1 MDLGFI
7 LAIALIVLAFFVFGY
22 VNEKKS
28 EKEFLEKLQ
37 KEYGQR
43 NNRKYGAD
51 ELKAIKGYYRHHK
64 DGFSIDDITW
74 NDLDMW
80 SVYKQMNYCKSSA
93 GDEYLYYLLKNPHI
107 DDYNWDSTEKKIS
120 WFKNNQNDRIKLQT
134 ALAKMGRS
142 DKYSLFDY
150 IDKLNDVSDY
160 SNLSDMILCGLY
172 IPAVILCFI
181 NALYGVIAVIALIVI
196 NVSLYFKKKSSIEPF
211 IVCFNYVNKI
221 LVNANDILNMQ
232 MDVIE
237 DENLLLASGIK
248 NLKNFKR
255 FYFLVS
261 GNAGN
266 GPAGIVLDY
275 FRMFTHADLI
285 KFKSLLN
292 EIRDNRNEIKD
303 IVTAIGK
310 IDCYISIGEYRT
322 YLKQWCMP
330 VLSEKSL
337 NNTYLEAVDI
347 YHPLLENAV
356 ANSITVKKGIILTGS
371 NASGKS
377 TFLKTVALNIL
388 LAQSIHTVCA
398 KTYAGLIFALY
409 TSLNL
414 KDSIS
419 SGDSYYLAEIK
430 AIKRILEAKKS
441 LDVNVIGFVD
451 EVLRGTNTTERIAAS
466 STILYNMSKQD
477 ILVMA
482 ATHDLELT
490 SILSDIYENYHFVEE
505 MSGDDVSFPYKI
517 SSGKAESRNA
527 IKLLNK
533 LGFDENIT
541 SKAQNIVDNF
551 EQKGV
556 WSL

>member
-7 LAIALIVLAFFVFGY
+7 LAVAVLIFAFFFFGY
-22 VNEKKS
+22 LNEKRSAS
-28 EKEFLEKLQ
+28 EYLNTLQ
-37 KEYGQR
+37 KEYGKQ
-43 NNRKYGAD
+43 NSRKYSTD
-51 ELKAIKGYYRHHK
+51 ELKAVKGYCRQHK
-64 DGFSIDDITW
+64 GEFSIDEITW

-93 GDEYLYYLLKNPHI
+93 GDEYLYFLLKNPHI
-107 DDYNWDSTEKKIS
+107 DDYNWSDTENKIS
-120 WFKNNQNDRIKLQT
+120 LLINNQEDRIKLQS
-134 ALAKMGRS
+134 ALNKMGRS

-150 IDKLNDVSDY
+150 LDKLDNVSGYSNVSDI
-160 SNLSDMILCGLY
+160 ILCALF
-172 IPAVILCFI
+172 IPAIALCFF
-181 NALYGVIAVIALIVI
+181 NALFGSIFIIALIVV
-196 NVSLYFKKKSSIEPF
+196 NVATYFKKKNSIEPY
-211 IVCFNYVNKI
+211 IVCFNYVNNI
-221 LVNANDILNMQ
+221 LINANDVIR
-232 MDVIE
+232 MDLDCIK
-237 DENLLLASGIK
+237 DERKLLADSIK
-248 NLKNFKR
+248 NLKSFKR

-275 FRMFTHADLI
+275 FRMFTHVDLI
-285 KFKSLLN
+285 KFKTLLH
-292 EIRDNRNEIKD
+292 EIRDNKEKIKD

-322 YLKQWCMP
+322 FLGQWCIP
-330 VLSEKSL
+330 NL
-337 NNTYLEAVDI
+337 NNNRTNDSYIEAVDI
-347 YHPLLENAV
+347 YHPLLKNAV
-356 ANSITVKKGIILTGS
+356 PNSINVKNGIILTGS

-377 TFLKTVALNIL
+377 TFLKTIALNVL

-398 KTYAGLIFALY
+398 KEYCGVVFALY

-430 AIKRILEAKKS
+430 AIKRILEAKEK

-466 STILYNMSKQD
+466 STILYNMAKKN

-490 SILSDIYENYHFVEE
+490 SLLADEYDNYHFVEDME
-505 MSGDDVSFPYKI
+505 GDDVSFPYKI
-517 SSGKAESRNA
+517 AIGKAESRNA
-527 IKLLNK
+527 IRLLGK
-533 LGFDENIT
+533 LGFSNDVTGN
-541 SKAQNIVDNF
+541 AQSMVNNF
-551 EQKGV
+551 EKKGV